1 MKILNKTQGEYLN
14 CIDNVIKEN
23 NISDPRVTDCDQ
35 TNTACGQ
42 K

>member
-1 MKILNKTQGEYLN
+1 MKILNKTQGEYLD

-35 TNTACGQ
+35 TSTACGQ